1 MDPYR
6 SLDWK
11 GSKMGG
17 ICITR
22 MAQLMKVLAPSL
34 MTHSVTV
41 EWRELYSD
49 LHRRMVSGVCT
60 STHAN

>member
-6 SLDWK
+6 SLDRK

-34 MTHSVTV
+34 MTHFVTV
-41 EWRELYSD
+41 EYTRWDGGSSVL
-49 LHRRMVSGVCT
+49 GPP
-60 STHAN
+60 